1 MLLQRW
7 RGGRFRRLGNVVI
20 RFTLFGFSAGDFGS
34 RSAPRV
40 SELLHV
46 LDFGDFLALAQ
57 STSLFAGGAMDAVSA
72 LAAVLFDLARTAL
85 HASVAPLRLTAA
97 IAAAAVV
104 VAANAGRDVRSGG
117 NVFDLSRV

>member
-7 RGGRFRRLGNVVI
+7 RGRRFRRLGNVVI
-20 RFTLFGFSAGDFGS
+20 CFPLVGFSPGDFGS

-57 STSLFAGGAMDAVSA
+57 STGLFAGGAMDAVSA
-72 LAAVLFDLARTAL
+72 LAAVLFDLTRTAL
-85 HASVAPLRLTAA
+85 HASVAPLRLTSAV
-97 IAAAAVV
+97 AAAVVV
-104 VAANAGRDVRSGG
+104 VAANAGRDVGSGG
-117 NVFDLSRV
+117 NVFHLSRV